1 MSLVSF
7 AAFLAFCGALL
18 TAVQGTPG
26 YCSRRTYLPRYMRT
40 IFPKRKIVMGK
51 WTLISRE

>member
-18 TAVQGTPG
+18 TAVQGAPIRLVICG
-26 YCSRRTYLPRYMRT
+26 Q
-40 IFPKRKIVMGK
+40 FFQNGK
-51 WTLISRE
+51 